1 MLSWVR
7 SPLLLSYFSL
17 GEMDKL
23 RGYVGVRGLA
33 CYVAQQP
40 WIQNRTL
47 RENILMNKPYSK
59 VLYDEV
65 VEACALKADLENL
78 PSGDM
83 TEIGE
88 KVVISLFQLKS
99 SRE

>member
-1 MLSWVR
+1 ML
-7 SPLLLSYFSL
+7 
-17 GEMDKL
+17 
-23 RGYVGVRGLA
+23 
-33 CYVAQQP
+33 
-40 WIQNRTL
+40 
-47 RENILMNKPYSK
+47 KPYSK